1 VIRTALLKINH
12 VTIMAVPKRGSVL
25 CCKESAGKKSMVA
38 GHASINQIGEQVG
51 HMLRR
56 EFVALL
62 PVSALAAQPQR
73 RTADEAL
80 KDLVAGNERFVAG
93 HASKPRQSP
102 ADFSKLVSGQAPDA
116 VIVGCSDSRVPPEIL
131 FDQGVGDL
139 FVIRVAGN
147 IVSGAGP
154 IVKGSIAYAVLV
166 LGAPL
171 VMVLGHSECGA
182 VKAALDTKQQDLPG
196 SIRDLV
202 GLVDTGKER
211 DLDRA
216 IAANVRS
223 GVAKLTTEPTI
234 SRQVETKRLKV
245 VGAVY
250 DLASGKVTVIV

>member
-1 VIRTALLKINH
+1 MTD
-12 VTIMAVPKRGSVL
+12 RG
-25 CCKESAGKKSMVA
+25 AGLSRRELVRGAAFAA
-38 GHASINQIGEQVG
+38 GLIFAWGPGARAAGPAAPGPPADEV
-51 HMLRR
+51 LRR
-56 EFVALL
+56 LRE
-62 PVSALAAQPQR
+62 
-73 RTADEAL
+73 
-80 KDLVAGNERFVAG
+80 GNERFVKGATVSPRRTPEDFRPLAG
-93 HASKPRQSP
+93 
-102 ADFSKLVSGQAPDA
+102 GQRPMA

-147 IVSGAGP
+147 IVNGAGP
-154 IVKGSIAYAVLV
+154 IVKGSIAYAVVV

-182 VKAALDTKQQDLPG
+182 VKSALETKPEALPA

-202 GLVDTGKER
+202 GLVDTGKQS

-223 GVAKLTTEPTI
+223 GVAKLKSLEPTI
-234 SRQVETKRLKV
+234 SRYVETKRLKV

-250 DLASGKVTVIV
+250 DLASGKVTVVA

>member
-1 VIRTALLKINH
+1 
-12 VTIMAVPKRGSVL
+12 
-25 CCKESAGKKSMVA
+25 
-38 GHASINQIGEQVG
+38 
-51 HMLRR
+51 MLRR
-56 EFVALL
+56 EFIALL
-62 PVSALAAQPQR
+62 PVSAFAAQSQR
-73 RTADEAL
+73 RTADEVL
-80 KDLVAGNERFVAG
+80 TKLLTGNERFVAG
-93 HASKPRQSP
+93 HALNPRQGP
-102 ADFSKLVSGQAPDA
+102 ADFSKLASGQAPNA
-116 VIVGCSDSRVPPEIL
+116 VIVGCADSRVPPEIL

-154 IVKGSIAYAVLV
+154 IVKGSIAYAVVV

-182 VKAALDTKQQDLPG
+182 VKSALATKPQELPA

-202 GLVDTGKER
+202 GLVDTGKQS

-223 GVAKLTTEPTI
+223 GVAKLKTLEPTI
-234 SRQVETKRLKV
+234 SQYVATKRVKV

-250 DLASGKVTVIV
+250 DLATGKVNVVA